1 MMSVDLSTCTMQKQS
16 AFYGGSNSFQ
26 FFVDW
31 IESFWSMQ
39 YMLYQCQALLNSNQ
53 SKYKHTILQNSTNSK
68 FVQHQMEWISCYLHF
83 PSRESTKTEEGI
95 FLPSLHAWMMV
106 SAWNYGTYISGEQ
119 RQNFIRGESRGKTLV
134 VLPKN
139 LKVPICCG
147 FLCGF

>member
-1 MMSVDLSTCTMQKQS
+1 MMSVDLSTCNYAKTICVLLGGQIHFHFLQIKLK
-16 AFYGGSNSFQ
+16 AFEVRSIIS
-26 FFVDW
+26 V
-31 IESFWSMQ
+31 S
-39 YMLYQCQALLNSNQ
+39 LKRVKRLLTQ
-53 SKYKHTILQNSTNSK
+53 IKHTILQNSTNSK